1 MATEKV
7 EVFRTSYTEVL
18 TALKH
23 QDDKLNRML
32 TALAFL
38 TAAGVAIFVQ
48 VDSVVQFD
56 DRGPSVGAVLFVVFV
71 GAVAL
76 ALLSAL
82 SAIGPGKPL
91 DAAGRSGPSLLFYP
105 QIARDDGADEWI
117 AMRRKSPRELEELL
131 VRNYHSE
138 ARDIAYRVRYK
149 VARARESSAFV
160 QLAIVSLMLLGVFQ
174 AQPLSAATRWWI
186 ASGLIIVVLL
196 APFLELAQMRRYRY
210 GGARWGRIYVW
221 LAFAVVFV
229 AGLLVWAQAMT
240 DDYWVALAS
249 GLVVLGLSRLA
260 IVRSAAAMKFVQVAT
275 VGAGGALIIAMLT

>member
-56 DRGPSVGAVLFVVFV
+56 HRGPSVGAILFVVFV

-91 DAAGRSGPSLLFYP
+91 DAEGNGRPSLLFYP
-105 QIARDDGADEWI
+105 QIARDDWT
-117 AMRRKSPRELEELL
+117 AMRRKSPRELEQLL
-131 VRNYHSE
+131 VKNYHSE

-174 AQPLSAATRWWI
+174 AQPLSATTRWWI

-196 APFLELAQMRRYRY
+196 GPFLELAQMRRYKY
-210 GGARWGRIYVW
+210 GGARAGPIYVW
-221 LAFAVVFV
+221 LAFAVIFV
-229 AGLLVWAQAMT
+229 AGLLVWAQVTT

-260 IVRSAAAMKFVQVAT
+260 IVSSAAAMIFVQVAT
-275 VGAGGALIIAMLT
+275 VGAGGALIIAMLTS